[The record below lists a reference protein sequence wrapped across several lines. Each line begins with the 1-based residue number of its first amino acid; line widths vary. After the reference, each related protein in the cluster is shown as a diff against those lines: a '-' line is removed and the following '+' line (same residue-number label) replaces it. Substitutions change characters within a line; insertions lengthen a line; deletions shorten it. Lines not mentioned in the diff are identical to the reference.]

1 MARRMLVWLF
11 ILAGLAAA
19 TVFSWPRWRWL
30 PAAVAVIV
38 VAWFLFRRIRGARSP
53 VRLARD
59 WVGTSKRRRG
69 LATTVEVWSA
79 TGWWYARRAAGVVR
93 PSLAARSVWRRWRTP
108 MREFAFRLCRVPGGP
123 LGAQWAYATAEEVTI
138 RIAPP
143 RQGKTAELCNHLID
157 APGAV
162 VATSTKVDI
171 VSHTIALRDTGSRS
185 VHIFNPEGL
194 GDGSMR
200 STLRWNPVA
209 GCEQPGQA
217 IMRAGY
223 LLSGSPQISRIGE
236 HSGFWESQAVRVL
249 SRYLHAAAL
258 ADRTMLDLLAWV
270 SNRDQYGPHVLGLLD
285 HSPAGSSWREDF
297 RGYLETNDDTSTS
310 IYTTMTS
317 ALGWLNDPEVASLT
331 SAAPGEQFDVR
342 RFIADRGTLYL
353 LGSDRPHGTVAPL
366 FTCLTA
372 HIFETAKVIASRQPG
387 GRLDPYLTLV
397 LDEAPL
403 ICPVPLDRWTADAG
417 GRGIPIHIAAQSRTQ
432 LFSKWGEFDA
442 RTMWSNAAVKLIFGG
457 IDDERE
463 LQAFAEL
470 CGYVDEDTE
479 STSESP
485 TGSGTTTSVRRVP
498 VMPPERIRG
507 LRQWRV
513 LMIRRGM
520 APTIGR
526 IVPVWTR
533 RDVRAARR
541 VARRASRTGVRR
553 IRWPARR
560 APRPA
565 FADGVRPVVT
575 PPVSSPIPA
584 PRQPWTGAADH
595 VE

>member
-1 MARRMLVWLF
+1 MLAWLF
-11 ILAGLAAA
+11 VLAGLAIA
-19 TVFSWPRWRWL
+19 TVLLAPPWRWL
-30 PAAVAVIV
+30 PPAVALTAL
-38 VAWFLFRRIRGARSP
+38 AWLGYRRLRGARSP
-53 VRLARD
+53 VTLARE

-69 LATTVEVWSA
+69 LATSAEVWRA

-93 PSLAARSVWRRWRTP
+93 PSLAGRSAWRRWRTP
-108 MREFAFRLCRVPGGP
+108 IRQFAFRLCRVAGGP
-123 LGAQWAYATAEEVTI
+123 FGAQWAYATAEEVTI

-171 VSHTIALRDTGSRS
+171 VSHTIALRATGLRP
-185 VHIFNPEGL
+185 VHIFNPERL
-194 GDGSMR
+194 GDHSMR

-209 GCEQPGQA
+209 GCQQPGEA

-258 ADRTMLDLLAWV
+258 AGRTMLDLLAWV
-270 SNRDQYGPHVLGLLD
+270 SNREQYGPHVLGLLD
-285 HSPAGSSWREDF
+285 RSPAGSSWREDF

-317 ALGWLNDPEVASLT
+317 ALGWLNDPEVAALT
-331 SAAPGEQFDVR
+331 SAPPGEQFDVR

-479 STSESP
+479 ATSESA
-485 TGSGTTTSVRRVP
+485 TGTGTTTSVRRVP

-507 LRQWRV
+507 LKQWRALV
-513 LMIRRGM
+513 IRRGM
-520 APTIGR
+520 APTVGR

-541 VARRASRTGVRR
+541 AERRAERQATRRTSRPTRR
-553 IRWPARR
+553 RR
-560 APRPA
+560 GNALEEA
-565 FADGVRPVVT
+565 VRPVVT
-575 PPVSSPIPA
+575 PPVSAPVPA
-584 PRQPWTGAADH
+584 PRQPRTGAAGR